1 MYSGIPDRNVAW
13 NHRWSKFNLCS
24 LRIQNTVIGDTL
36 EKSALISTM
45 EDLRRPGLA
54 LACLLLSESGA
65 GLSADLMKAEE
76 EKMSLALAVAKVD
89 LPSCSSLSDRGRG
102 AQIKASKCN
111 SSQCAMHLINGGG
124 RASLSV

>member
-1 MYSGIPDRNVAW
+1 M
-13 NHRWSKFNLCS
+13 
-24 LRIQNTVIGDTL
+24 IGDTL

-89 LPSCSSLSDRGRG
+89 LPSCSSLSEAEELKSRLLS
-102 AQIKASKCN
+102 ATQVSVQCI
-111 SSQCAMHLINGGG
+111 SSMEVVEPACL
-124 RASLSV
+124 

>member
-1 MYSGIPDRNVAW
+1 MLKLSWNLFGPPPGIEPG
-13 NHRWSKFNLCS
+13 
-24 LRIQNTVIGDTL
+24 IGDTL

-89 LPSCSSLSDRGRG
+89 LPSCSSLSEAEELKSRLLS
-102 AQIKASKCN
+102 ATQVSVQCI
-111 SSQCAMHLINGGG
+111 SSMEVVEPACL
-124 RASLSV
+124 